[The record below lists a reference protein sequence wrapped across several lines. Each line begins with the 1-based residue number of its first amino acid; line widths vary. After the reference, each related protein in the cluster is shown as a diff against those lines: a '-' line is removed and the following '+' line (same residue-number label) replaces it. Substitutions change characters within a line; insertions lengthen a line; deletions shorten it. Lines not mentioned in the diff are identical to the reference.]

1 MTLPD
6 LYICLT
12 PLQALIA
19 AQLIRQTQPQPA
31 ELLMICYAG
40 ADNEKFRHYFRQT
53 QVLCRRS
60 DYVVIEHG
68 RWMPPRLRR
77 NIGRHYRTVRLA
89 SVDNDAVQYVVSH
102 LRFERLETFD
112 DGTANLYTDS
122 ILYRNPPMS
131 AFRKLRRALQGIR
144 YQTEDLRRL
153 SQCHYTLYPER
164 PNIAAPTV
172 PLALWQD
179 NTPRLADTDINEV
192 NKSSL
197 HPFKILLGQPL
208 FDRAEDNIALFA
220 RLQRHVHADAY
231 FPHPREHYTLPD
243 IAYLHSDLIFEDYLA
258 QQLQK
263 QPARE
268 FHIYHLGSSAAFNVH
283 AFDRVRVHA
292 LRPEEPLF
300 ANPTWTQ
307 LYHIQ
312 SQLNIPV
319 ETV

>member
-19 AQLIRQTQPQPA
+19 AQLIRQTQPHPA

-53 QVLCRRS
+53 QALCRRS
-60 DYVVIEHG
+60 DYAVIEHG
-68 RWMPPRLRR
+68 RWMPP
-77 NIGRHYRTVRLA
+77 A

-122 ILYRNPPMS
+122 ILYRNSPMS

-179 NTPRLADTDINEV
+179 NTPHRAGTDINEV

-220 RLQRHVHADAY
+220 RLQRHVCADAY

-243 IAYLHSDLIFEDYLA
+243 MAYLHSDLIFEDYLA

>member
-1 MTLPD
+1 
-6 LYICLT
+6 
-12 PLQALIA
+12 
-19 AQLIRQTQPQPA
+19 
-31 ELLMICYAG
+31 
-40 ADNEKFRHYFRQT
+40 
-53 QVLCRRS
+53 
-60 DYVVIEHG
+60 
-68 RWMPPRLRR
+68 
-77 NIGRHYRTVRLA
+77 
-89 SVDNDAVQYVVSH
+89 
-102 LRFERLETFD
+102 
-112 DGTANLYTDS
+112 
-122 ILYRNPPMS
+122 MS
-131 AFRKLRRALQGIR
+131 TFRKLRRALQGIR

-220 RLQRHVHADAY
+220 RLQRHVCADAY

-243 IAYLHSDLIFEDYLA
+243 MAYLHSDLIFEDYLA

>member
-19 AQLIRQTQPQPA
+19 ARLIRQTQPQPA

-53 QVLCRRS
+53 QALCRRS

-131 AFRKLRRALQGIR
+131 ALRKLRLAIQVIR
-144 YQTEDLRRL
+144 YQSVEFSSL
-153 SQCHYTLYPER
+153 SQ
-164 PNIAAPTV
+164 
-172 PLALWQD
+172 
-179 NTPRLADTDINEV
+179 
-192 NKSSL
+192 
-197 HPFKILLGQPL
+197 
-208 FDRAEDNIALFA
+208 
-220 RLQRHVHADAY
+220 
-231 FPHPREHYTLPD
+231 
-243 IAYLHSDLIFEDYLA
+243 
-258 QQLQK
+258 
-263 QPARE
+263 
-268 FHIYHLGSSAAFNVH
+268 
-283 AFDRVRVHA
+283 
-292 LRPEEPLF
+292 
-300 ANPTWTQ
+300 
-307 LYHIQ
+307 
-312 SQLNIPV
+312 
-319 ETV
+319 

>member
-19 AQLIRQTQPQPA
+19 AQLIRQMQPQPA

-40 ADNEKFRHYFRQT
+40 ADNEKFRYYFRQT
-53 QVLCRRS
+53 QALCRRS

-77 NIGRHYRTVRLA
+77 NIGRQYRTVRLA

-102 LRFERLETFD
+102 LRFEQLETFD

-122 ILYRNPPMS
+122 ILYRNPSMS
-131 AFRKLRRALQGIR
+131 TFRKLRRALQGIR

-172 PLALWQD
+172 PLDLWAAAGQGLPENLFSYLQPVWAHD
-179 NTPRLADTDINEV
+179 GLA
-192 NKSSL
+192 K
-197 HPFKILLGQPL
+197 
-208 FDRAEDNIALFA
+208 
-220 RLQRHVHADAY
+220 
-231 FPHPREHYTLPD
+231 
-243 IAYLHSDLIFEDYLA
+243 
-258 QQLQK
+258 
-263 QPARE
+263 
-268 FHIYHLGSSAAFNVH
+268 
-283 AFDRVRVHA
+283 
-292 LRPEEPLF
+292 
-300 ANPTWTQ
+300 
-307 LYHIQ
+307 
-312 SQLNIPV
+312 
-319 ETV
+319 

>member
-1 MTLPD
+1 M
-6 LYICLT
+6 
-12 PLQALIA
+12 
-19 AQLIRQTQPQPA
+19 
-31 ELLMICYAG
+31 
-40 ADNEKFRHYFRQT
+40 
-53 QVLCRRS
+53 
-60 DYVVIEHG
+60 
-68 RWMPPRLRR
+68 
-77 NIGRHYRTVRLA
+77 
-89 SVDNDAVQYVVSH
+89 
-102 LRFERLETFD
+102 
-112 DGTANLYTDS
+112 
-122 ILYRNPPMS
+122 
-131 AFRKLRRALQGIR
+131 
-144 YQTEDLRRL
+144 RRL
-153 SQCHYTLYPER
+153 SQRHYTLYPER

-179 NTPRLADTDINEV
+179 NTPRRADTDINEV

-220 RLQRHVHADAY
+220 RLQRHVRADAY